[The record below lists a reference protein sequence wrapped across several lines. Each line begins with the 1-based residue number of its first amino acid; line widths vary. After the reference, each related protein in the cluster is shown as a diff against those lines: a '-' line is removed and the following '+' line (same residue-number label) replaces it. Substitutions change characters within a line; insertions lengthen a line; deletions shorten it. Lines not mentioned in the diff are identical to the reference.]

1 MKIKT
6 NRAEGY
12 IVMGNYHLKDRK
24 LSLKAK
30 GLLSLMLSLPD
41 NWDFSIL
48 ELSSIC
54 IESRDTIRKIL
65 NELKENKY
73 LKVIEKRDENV
84 RYEYAYIIYEK
95 TYDI

>member
-12 IVMGNYHLKDRK
+12 IIMGNYHLKDKR

-41 NWDFSIL
+41 SWNYSIL
-48 ELSSIC
+48 GLSSIC
-54 IESRDTIRKIL
+54 VESRDTIRKIL
-65 NELKENKY
+65 NELRTNKY
-73 LKVIEKRDENV
+73 LKVVEKRNENGTFN
-84 RYEYAYIIYEK
+84 Y
-95 TYDI
+95 